1 MTPRLDPAASWY
13 TCADLDD
20 PTPCCVSCVD
30 DVNEGYSDGIVMR
43 LNNKNIWLCCRHIEA
58 AKKAGATWT

>member
-1 MTPRLDPAASWY
+1 VTPRLDPDAGWY

-20 PTPCCVSCVD
+20 SEPCCLSCGD
-30 DVNEGYSDGIVMR
+30 DVSEGHSDGIVMR
-43 LNNKNIWLCCRHIEA
+43 LNDKNIWLCCRHIDA